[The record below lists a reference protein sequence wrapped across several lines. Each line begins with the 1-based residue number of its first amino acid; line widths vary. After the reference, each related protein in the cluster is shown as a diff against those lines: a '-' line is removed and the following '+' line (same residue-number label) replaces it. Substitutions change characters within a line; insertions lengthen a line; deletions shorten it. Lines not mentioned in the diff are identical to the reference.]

1 MRIQSEPNPIGIAQT
16 IPQIEEKIK
25 LLIQEWNENISSVT
39 TGWRE
44 SWGVKSKASIS
55 LIANFL
61 LSSLDELI
69 VTISVLSLS
78 GPDKKATVLSGLD
91 RLYDYVLQEG
101 LPIWLRPFASVIKQY
116 VIYCLASAAIDYI
129 VLKYKNGSWRN
140 KTGG

>member
-1 MRIQSEPNPIGIAQT
+1 MKIQSEPNPIGMVQF

-25 LLIQEWNENISSVT
+25 LIIQEWDEKIKNSAT
-39 TGWRE
+39 TWQQ
-44 SWGVKSKASIS
+44 SWGIRSKASLS
-55 LIANFL
+55 LVANFL

-69 VTISVLSLS
+69 LAISVLSLS

-91 RLYDYVLQEG
+91 KIYDYVLQEG
-101 LPIWLRPFASVIKQY
+101 LPIWLRPFASAIKQY